1 MKKIL
6 IIDKIGNTLAPLY
19 RVLNDLL
26 NIENGYG
33 VKRPFFLCSKQ
44 SLNPISHRFLTSVFL
59 KTSSFIG
66 NLSTLFRQ
74 IDSANDLF
82 VVDEQLHF

>member
-1 MKKIL
+1 MKEML
-6 IIDKIGNTLAPLY
+6 IIDKIGNTLTPLY

-26 NIENGYG
+26 KNENGFG
-33 VKRPFFLCSKQ
+33 EKRPFFLCSKQ
-44 SLNPISHRFLTSVFL
+44 SFNPISHRFLTSAFL